1 MRKRSNYKSGNADHS
16 NRSDPF
22 PGDPQFIGAL
32 HRGLEILRCFRVTDG
47 SLGNQELAERSGLP
61 KATVSRLTYT
71 LSKLGYLVYL
81 NDEGKYRMG
90 VPVLGLGYACLGG
103 MKIRETA
110 QPHMQELADYAG
122 DGALVSLGGRD
133 DLSIIYVACARSPGV
148 ISLQLNVG
156 SRISLARSSI
166 GRAYLAAIKDE
177 EREALMERLRGH
189 YGEQRWP
196 KIRRS
201 IHASIEEIR
210 TRGFCL
216 IEDWAPQVNAVGV
229 PFRHSQPDPSMLAF
243 NIGGP
248 SYVLTAERLRK
259 DLGPRLVDMANKV
272 ASFGQSAMPIPVQ
285 AADRKQGISRPK
297 PRISRPKLR
306 SSRPEPR
313 RRRK

>member
-1 MRKRSNYKSGNADHS
+1 MRKRSNYKSGNSDHS
-16 NRSDPF
+16 NRNDPF
-22 PGDPQFIGAL
+22 PGDPQFVGAL
-32 HRGLEILRCFRVTDG
+32 HRGLEILRCFRVADG

-81 NDEGKYRMG
+81 NDDGKYRMG

-110 QPHMQELADYAG
+110 QPYMQELADYAG

-133 DLSIIYVACARSPGV
+133 DLSIIYVACARSAGV

-166 GRAYLAAIKDE
+166 GRAYLATVKDE
-177 EREALMERLRGH
+177 EREAIMQRLRVH

-196 KIRRS
+196 KIRKS
-201 IHASIEEIR
+201 ILKSIEEIK

-229 PFRHSQPDPSMLAF
+229 PFRHSELTPSMLAF

-272 ASFGQSAMPIPVQ
+272 ASFGHSAAPSALVPH
-285 AADRKQGISRPK
+285 RKQS
-297 PRISRPKLR
+297 ISRPKLQ
-306 SSRPEPR
+306 
-313 RRRK
+313 RRRKSAD

>member
-1 MRKRSNYKSGNADHS
+1 MRKRSNYQSENAEQS

-32 HRGLEILRCFRVTDG
+32 YRGLEILRCFRVTDG

-71 LSKLGYLVYL
+71 LSKLGYLVYQ

-90 VPVLGLGYACLGG
+90 VPILGLGYACLGG

-133 DLSIIYVACARSPGV
+133 DLSIIFVACARSPGA
-148 ISLQLNVG
+148 ISLQLSVG
-156 SRISLARSSI
+156 SRISLARSSV

-177 EREALMERLRGH
+177 EREALMERMRVH
-189 YGEQRWP
+189 YGGERWP
-196 KIRRS
+196 KIRKS
-201 IHASIEEIR
+201 ILASIKDIR
-210 TRGFCL
+210 THGFCL
-216 IEDWAPQVNAVGV
+216 IEDWAPQVSAVGV
-229 PFRHSQPDPSMLAF
+229 PFRQSQPEPSMLAF
-243 NIGGP
+243 TIGGP

-272 ASFGQSAMPIPVQ
+272 ASFGHSILPIPAQ
-285 AADRKQGISRPK
+285 AHERKQGGRPRSRGGT
-297 PRISRPKLR
+297 
-306 SSRPEPR
+306 
-313 RRRK
+313 

>member
-1 MRKRSNYKSGNADHS
+1 LKKRTNYHSGNEHS
-16 NRSDPF
+16 TRGDPF

-32 HRGLEILRCFRVTDG
+32 HRGLEILRCYRVTDG

-81 NDEGKYRMG
+81 SDEGKYRMG

-133 DLSIIYVACARSPGV
+133 DLSIIYVACARSAGV

-156 SRISLARSSI
+156 SRISMARSSI
-166 GRAYLAAIKDE
+166 GRAYLAAVKEE
-177 EREALMERLRGH
+177 ERETIMERLSVH

-196 KIRRS
+196 KIRKS
-201 IHASIEEIR
+201 IRASIEEIR

-229 PFRHSQPDPSMLAF
+229 PFRHSQSEPSMLAF

-272 ASFGQSAMPIPVQ
+272 ASFGHPAMPIPAQ
-285 AADRKQGISRPK
+285 PATRKQSISRAK
-297 PRISRPKLR
+297 PRRLR
-306 SSRPEPR
+306 KIKR
-313 RRRK
+313 